1 MRKPAALFCGNRII
15 SHLTEN
21 VKTLFLILLRFVQ
34 HVKIF
39 ADILSNIP
47 QKEVD
52 RMEYAFF
59 DQFVA
64 LCKSKGVSPNFVA
77 REIGASSGS
86 VTAWKQGVIPRSATL
101 TKIADYFEV
110 STDYLLGNT
119 KNPDQDSTYPISDD
133 EIKFALFGGK
143 GEITD
148 EMYEEV
154 KRFAAYV
161 KQREA
166 DKK

>member
-1 MRKPAALFCGNRII
+1 
-15 SHLTEN
+15 
-21 VKTLFLILLRFVQ
+21 
-34 HVKIF
+34 
-39 ADILSNIP
+39 
-47 QKEVD
+47 
-52 RMEYAFF
+52 MEYAFF

-64 LCKSKGVSPNFVA
+64 LCKNKGVSPNFVA
-77 REIGASSGS
+77 REIGVSSGS

-110 STDYLLGNT
+110 STDYLLGNA
-119 KNPDQDSTYPISDD
+119 KNPNQDSTSPISDD
-133 EIKFALFGGK
+133 EIKFALFGGR

-154 KRFAAYV
+154 KRFAAYI